1 MAWTKVECRKCKKE
15 FEVQLYG
22 KIRDRDYKVE
32 HYYWLCDECKAEKRE
47 KELEE
52 AKEKS
57 REMKLPELTGSEKQV
72 NWALKIRMEAIKAI
86 EKQLEV
92 YKLNPEDKPT
102 QEEFLTRLG
111 LTELLKET
119 RASWWIDYRDAGW
132 GVVAI
137 RKGKKYVE
145 EQAKKNSVLVG

>member
-1 MAWTKVECRKCKKE
+1 MAWTKVECRDCKKE

-22 KIRDRDYKVE
+22 KMKDRDYKVE

-52 AKEKS
+52 AKKKS

-102 QEEFLTRLG
+102 
-111 LTELLKET
+111 
-119 RASWWIDYRDAGW
+119 
-132 GVVAI
+132 
-137 RKGKKYVE
+137 
-145 EQAKKNSVLVG
+145 